1 MTRHALA
8 RSLFGALL
16 VSTACARSEAPKPSA
31 SPAAPSASAE
41 VVAQIDGVPILGRDL
56 DERAERRLSRLRQ
69 EEYEIRSQAL
79 EEMISER
86 LLEKEAKTR
95 GITTE
100 GLLRDEVDQQLPEP
114 DPKLVAELYEQN
126 KARFPGKTKDEVG
139 VEIRKA
145 LKDRARAERRADL
158 QRRLRAKSKVE
169 VALQAPRTDMPVP
182 AAAPVLGPNDAPVTI
197 VQFTDYQCPFCHRA
211 QATIDAVMSRYA
223 GKVQLVHR
231 DFPLDGHPQAFPA
244 ARAARCAGEQGK
256 FWDYYRSLM
265 TSPGSMA
272 DADLRARATTL
283 KLDPAAFT
291 ACLSSDRNDA
301 VIRESVEAGIRA
313 GVSGTP
319 AYFINGRMITGA
331 RPFEAFQEIIEGELN
346 HKG

>member
-1 MTRHALA
+1 MTRHALV
-8 RSLFGALL
+8 RFVFGVLL
-16 VSTACARSEAPKPSA
+16 VSTACARSAGPKPSA
-31 SPAAPSASAE
+31 SLSASSSAAE
-41 VVAQIDGVPILGRDL
+41 VVARIDGKPILGQEL
-56 DERAERRLSRLRQ
+56 DKRVDRRLSRLRQ

-79 EEMISER
+79 EEMIGER
-86 LLEKEAKTR
+86 LLETEARTR

-100 GLLRDEVDQQLPEP
+100 GLLRDEVDQQVPEP
-114 DPKLVAELYEQN
+114 DPKLVDQLYEQN
-126 KARFPGKTKDEVG
+126 KARFAGKTKDQVVAEV
-139 VEIRKA
+139 RKF

-182 AAAPVLGPNDAPVTI
+182 AAAPLLGPNDAPVTI
-197 VQFTDYQCPFCHRA
+197 VQFTDYQCPYCHRA
-211 QATIDAVMSRYA
+211 QATIDTVMSRYA

-265 TSPGSMA
+265 TAPGAMEDS
-272 DADLRARATTL
+272 DLRTRATTL
-283 KLDPAAFT
+283 KLDPAAFA

-301 VIRESVEAGIRA
+301 VIRESVEAGTRA
-313 GVSGTP
+313 GVTGTP

-331 RPFEAFQEIIEGELN
+331 RPFEAFQEIIESELN
-346 HKG
+346 RKG

>member
-1 MTRHALA
+1 MTRHALV
-8 RSLFGALL
+8 RSVSVVLL
-16 VSTACARSEAPKPSA
+16 TATACARSEAPKPSGSA
-31 SPAAPSASAE
+31 SGPAAPAE
-41 VVAQIDGVPILGRDL
+41 VVASIDGKPILGREL
-56 DERAERRLSRLRQ
+56 DEKVERRLSRLRQ

-79 EEMISER
+79 EEMIGER
-86 LLEKEAKTR
+86 LLETEARTR

-100 GLLRDEVDQQLPEP
+100 GLLHDEVDQQVPEP
-114 DPKLVAELYEQN
+114 DAKLVDQIYEQN
-126 KARFPGKTKDEVG
+126 KARLTGKTKDQGLDEV
-139 VEIRKA
+139 RKF
-145 LKDRARAERRADL
+145 LKDRARTERRADL

-169 VALQAPRTDMPVP
+169 VALKAPRTDMPIP
-182 AAAPVLGPNDAPVTI
+182 AAAPLLGPNDAPVTI

-211 QATIDAVMSRYA
+211 QATIDEVMSRYA

-231 DFPLDGHPQAFPA
+231 DFPLDGHAQAFPA

-265 TSPGSMA
+265 TSPGAME
-272 DADLRARATTL
+272 DADLRARAATL
-283 KLDPAAFT
+283 KLDRAAFG

-301 VIRESVEAGIRA
+301 VIRESVEAGTRA
-313 GVSGTP
+313 GVTGTP

-331 RPFEAFQEIIEGELN
+331 RPFEAFQEIIEGELK

>member
-1 MTRHALA
+1 M
-8 RSLFGALL
+8 
-16 VSTACARSEAPKPSA
+16 
-31 SPAAPSASAE
+31 
-41 VVAQIDGVPILGRDL
+41 
-56 DERAERRLSRLRQ
+56 ERRLSRLRQ

-79 EEMISER
+79 EEMIGER

-100 GLLRDEVDQQLPEP
+100 DLLRDEVDRQVQEP
-114 DPKLVAELYEQN
+114 DAKLVEQLYEQN
-126 KARFPGKTKDEVG
+126 KARFPSKTKDDVLI
-139 VEIRKA
+139 EIRKV
-145 LKDRARAERRADL
+145 LKERVRAEHRTDL

-169 VALQAPRTDMPVP
+169 VALEAPRTDMAVP

-211 QATIDAVMSRYA
+211 QATIDEVMSRYA

-265 TSPGSMA
+265 TTGGSLE

-283 KLDPAAFT
+283 KLEPAAFT

-301 VIRESVEAGIRA
+301 VIRESVEAGTRA
-313 GVSGTP
+313 GVNGTP
-319 AYFINGRMITGA
+319 AYFINGRMISGA
-331 RPFEAFQEIIEGELN
+331 RPFEAFQEIIEGEL
-346 HKG
+346 HKKG

>member
-8 RSLFGALL
+8 RSVFGLLL
-16 VSTACARSEAPKPSA
+16 VTAACSRSESPKPSV
-31 SPAAPSASAE
+31 SPAAPALPGD
-41 VVAQIDGVPILGRDL
+41 VVATIDGKPILGKDL
-56 DERAERRLSRLRQ
+56 DAKVERRLSRLRQ

-79 EEMISER
+79 EEMIGER
-86 LLEKEAKTR
+86 LLEKEARTR

-100 GLLRDEVDQQLPEP
+100 GLLRDEVDGQVPEP
-114 DPKLVAELYEQN
+114 DPKLVEQLYEQN
-126 KARFPGKTKDEVG
+126 KARFPGKKKDEVAA
-139 VEIRKA
+139 EIRKV
-145 LKDRARAERRADL
+145 LKDRDRAERRTDL
-158 QRRLRAKSKVE
+158 QRRLRAKSKIE

-182 AAAPVLGPNDAPVTI
+182 AAAPVLGPNDAPITI
-197 VQFTDYQCPFCHRA
+197 VQFTDYQCPYCHRA

-231 DFPLDGHPQAFPA
+231 DFPLDGHAQAFPA

-265 TSPGSMA
+265 TSPGSME
-272 DADLRARATTL
+272 DDDLRARATTL
-283 KLDPAAFT
+283 KLDPAAFA

-319 AYFINGRMITGA
+319 AYFINGRMISGA
-331 RPFEAFQEIIEGELN
+331 RPFESFQEIIEGELN

>member
-8 RSLFGALL
+8 RSVFGALL
-16 VSTACARSEAPKPSA
+16 VSTACARSEAPKASG
-31 SPAAPSASAE
+31 SPAASASSTD
-41 VVAQIDGVPILGRDL
+41 VVATIDGKPILGREL

-79 EEMISER
+79 EEMIGER
-86 LLEKEAKTR
+86 LLEMEAKAR

-100 GLLRDEVDQQLPEP
+100 GLLKDEVDQQLREP
-114 DPKLVAELYEQN
+114 DAQLVQQVYEQN
-126 KARFPGKTKDEVG
+126 KARFPGKTKDQV
-139 VEIRKA
+139 VAEIRKA
-145 LKDRARAERRADL
+145 LKDQARTQTRAEL

-182 AAAPVLGPNDAPVTI
+182 AAAPVLGPNDAQVTI
-197 VQFTDYQCPFCHRA
+197 VQFTDYQCPYCHRA

-231 DFPLDGHPQAFPA
+231 DFPLDGHAQAFPA

-265 TSPGSMA
+265 TSPGSM
-272 DADLRARATTL
+272 DDKDLRARATTL
-283 KLDPAAFT
+283 KLDPAAF
-291 ACLSSDRNDA
+291 AGCLSSDRNDA
-301 VIRESVEAGIRA
+301 VIRESVEAGVRA

-319 AYFINGRMITGA
+319 AYFINGRMISGA
-331 RPFEAFQEIIEGELN
+331 RPFEAFQDIIEGELHN
-346 HKG
+346 KG

>member
-1 MTRHALA
+1 MTRHLLL
-8 RSLFGALL
+8 RSVFGVLL
-16 VSTACARSEAPKPSA
+16 VSAACARSEGPKPSA
-31 SPAAPSASAE
+31 SPAAPASSAE
-41 VVAQIDGVPILGRDL
+41 VVAQVDGVPILGREL
-56 DERAERRLSRLRQ
+56 DQRVERRLSRLRQ

-79 EEMISER
+79 DEMIGEH

-100 GLLRDEVDQQLPEP
+100 GLLRDEVDEQVPEP
-114 DPKLVAELYEQN
+114 DPTLVEQVYEQN
-126 KARFPGKTKDEVG
+126 KARFAGKKKDEV
-139 VEIRKA
+139 VADVRKF
-145 LKDRARAERRADL
+145 LKDRARTDRRADL

-169 VALQAPRTDMPVP
+169 VALKAPRTDMPVP
-182 AAAPVLGPNDAPVTI
+182 AGAPVLGPTDAPVTI
-197 VQFTDYQCPFCHRA
+197 VQFTDYQCQYCHRA

-231 DFPLDGHPQAFPA
+231 DFPLDGHAQAFPA

-265 TSPGSMA
+265 TSAGSME

-283 KLDPAAFT
+283 KLDPTAF
-291 ACLSSDRNDA
+291 AGCLSSDRNDA

-319 AYFINGRMITGA
+319 AYFINGRMISGA
-331 RPFEAFQEIIEGELN
+331 RPFEAFQEIIEGEL
-346 HKG
+346 HPKG